1 MLIDIILVVCIA
13 LGFILG
19 FRGGIIRSLL
29 SFVGLF
35 LGVAVAVKCTALVS
49 QYLYKNFAVEAAWWP
64 FVVFIALLVIVVLV
78 MKLIAI
84 LMEKVLDGASLG
96 LLNKL
101 SGAAVWC
108 CLMVLLLSLG
118 LWFANQGGLIRPELK
133 AESHT
138 YSYLLPI
145 GPWTLEVM
153 GNIIPWFK
161 GMFEVVTNE
170 LDELVKKAS

>member
-13 LGFILG
+13 LGFVLG

-29 SFVGLF
+29 SFIGLF
-35 LGVAVAVKCTALVS
+35 LGVAVAVKFTALVS
-49 QYLYKNFAVEAAWWP
+49 QYLYKNFDLEAAWWP
-64 FVVFIALLVIVVLV
+64 FVVFIALLIIVVLL
-78 MKLIAI
+78 MKLVAI

-96 LLNKL
+96 LFNKL
-101 SGAAVWC
+101 AGAAVWC

-145 GPWTLEVM
+145 GPWTLDVM